1 MNLSRSLR
9 SFLWGA
15 TGCTLAIIYVPL
27 LLIVLYAFNES
38 RSQTWP
44 IPGYTLRWVAAA
56 VSNPGARDAVVLSV
70 EVGLMAT
77 GVALVLGSL
86 LAFAVHNHRFFG
98 RGTISFLVILP
109 IALPGVVTG
118 IALNATF
125 RNLFG
130 GLSFLTLIIAH
141 ATFCIVVVFNNVI
154 ARLRRTSGSLTE
166 ASADLGADTW
176 QTLRFVTFPS
186 IRSALLAG
194 ALLAFAL
201 SFDEIIVTTFT
212 AGTRETLPIWIL
224 SNISRPNQLPIVNA
238 VALFVILLSAIPVY
252 LAQRISSDAVSVTD
266 RR

>member
-1 MNLSRSLR
+1 MQLPRLLR
-9 SFLWGA
+9 AFLWGA
-15 TGCTLAIIYVPL
+15 TGCTLALIYGPL
-27 LLIVLYAFNES
+27 LLIGLYAFNES

-44 IPGYTLRWVAAA
+44 IPGLTTQWVRDAIT
-56 VSNPGARDAVVLSV
+56 NPGARDAVVQSI

-77 GVALVLGSL
+77 AVALLLGSL
-86 LAFAVHNHRFFG
+86 LAFAVHRYRFFG
-98 RGTISFLVILP
+98 RTTVSFLIILP

-130 GLSFLTLIIAH
+130 GLSLFTLVVAH
-141 ATFCIVVVFNNVI
+141 ATFCIVVIFNNVV
-154 ARLRRTSGSLTE
+154 ARLRRTGGSFEE
-166 ASADLGADTW
+166 ASADLGADPW
-176 QTLRFVTFPS
+176 QTFRYVTFPM

-212 AGTRETLPIWIL
+212 AGARQTLPIWIF

-238 VALFVILLSAIPVY
+238 VALGVILLSAIPVY
-252 LAQRISSDAVSVTD
+252 LAQRVSSDTVSISD